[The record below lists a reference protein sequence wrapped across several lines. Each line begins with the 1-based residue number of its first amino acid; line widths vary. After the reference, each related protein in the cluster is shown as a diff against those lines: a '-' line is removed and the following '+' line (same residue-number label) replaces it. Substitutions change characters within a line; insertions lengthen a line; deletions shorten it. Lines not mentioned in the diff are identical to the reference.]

1 MKDQY
6 FGDINDYFKY
16 GILRC
21 FADAGL
27 SIGVC
32 WMMTPNDGRADG
44 RKIKYL
50 TDGRTWKDYDPDL
63 FDSLAEAVKR
73 HRGIRQ
79 IKDFQILPDCSFCSD
94 VVPDSQR
101 LRNRWLS
108 LALSKLSGVDLLF
121 FDPDNGIEVRSTPI
135 GKRGSSKFLY
145 WHEIEEAWAQ
155 GCSLLIFQH
164 FPRQNRKEY
173 VSRLVSELSKHVLGG
188 QVVPLITSNVVYLLA
203 YRECHRIKVT
213 LALEAIAKTW
223 QGQVWTRRT
232 FKLD

>member
-6 FGDINDYFKY
+6 FGDINDYSKY
-16 GILRC
+16 GLLRC
-21 FADAGL
+21 FAEAGL

-44 RKIKYL
+44 RKVKYL
-50 TDGRTWKDYDPDL
+50 ADRARWRNYDPNL

-79 IKDFQILPDCSFCSD
+79 IQDFQILPNCSFCNAI
-94 VVPDSQR
+94 VPDSLS

-108 LALSKLSGVDLLF
+108 RALSKLCGVDLLF

-145 WHEIEEAWAQ
+145 WHEIEKAWAEES
-155 GCSLLIFQH
+155 SLLVFQH
-164 FPRQNRKEY
+164 FPRQKREEY
-173 VSRLVSELSKHVLGG
+173 VSRLVSELSIHVLGG
-188 QVVPLITSNVVYLLA
+188 QVVPLVTSNVVYLLA
-203 YRECHRIKVT
+203 YKQCHKAKVT
-213 LALEAIAKTW
+213 LALDAIAKNW
-223 QGQVWTRRT
+223 QGQVRT
-232 FKLD
+232 GELPN